1 MIGSMILISLI
12 VAIFNF
18 IIWKKA
24 KIVRWIIFSA
34 LLTYLVFQ
42 LASLYGNWNYS
53 ETYTFLKGGGIN
65 FAITFHN
72 YPLGWFF
79 AFFTTLLNLVIS
91 IFSLYKNYSE
101 KEEMGIN
108 VLWSMLAGANLMIF
122 FSGDWFTFYIAWEY
136 MTWTSF
142 FIITPGWKKSFKAA
156 TYYFVLSMLGTVA
169 MLIGI
174 WWLYITA
181 GTFDIQKT
189 ITYLISAWH
198 TNGLAVGTIISLF
211 VAAFFAKS
219 SIFPFHLWP
228 AEAHAEAPD
237 DFSPYLS
244 GIMIKYGVYGIL
256 LFVIPVL
263 AHVNANVTVN
273 GIPVIAYLFAWAGAI
288 TAVVGAFLAVIS
300 SDMKR
305 LAAFST
311 VSNLGY
317 IVTAIFILT
326 PLGFSAGLFHVVNH
340 AIFKSSIFLAL
351 AAVKYRTHEREMHK
365 LGGLATK
372 MPITFFTF
380 LLGIIG
386 AAGIPPINGYA
397 SKWMIYQSLLQAK
410 LPFLTIMIFIAS
422 TMAFMY
428 LFRALHS
435 VFLGQLPRKFENVK
449 EVPILM
455 QIPMF
460 ILMATMYT
468 VGAAPGLI
476 LKPIN
481 VVLGSM
487 GFQTLNITTDT
498 IVGKFSSMNG
508 TIISNVMIV
517 TFIIAFL
524 IYLMGKKRHHVEPLD
539 NYTAG
544 QNPKDFGLT
553 PELYHFAKDFYKPF
567 RNVMKGFEKHM
578 SVYNFYQSFVD
589 GLNSFGA
596 MMANLFKG
604 SPRSASIYFTIGFVI
619 LIIVGW
625 LA

>member
-1 MIGSMILISLI
+1 MISRMILISLI

-18 IIWKKA
+18 AIWKKA
-24 KIVRWIIFSA
+24 KAIRWIIFSA
-34 LLTYLVFQ
+34 LLVYLVIQ
-42 LASLYGNWNYS
+42 LSSLYGKWDYS
-53 ETYTFLKGGGIN
+53 ESYTFLNGGGIN
-65 FAITFHN
+65 FALTFHN

-91 IFSLYKNYSE
+91 IFSLYKNIFE

-122 FSGDWFTFYIAWEY
+122 FSADWITFYIAWEY

-156 TYYFVLSMLGTVA
+156 TYYFVLSMIGTVA
-169 MLIGI
+169 MLVAI
-174 WWLYITA
+174 WWLYA
-181 GTFDIQKT
+181 AVGTSNISQS
-189 ITYLISAWH
+189 ITYLIQKWN
-198 TNGLAVGTIISLF
+198 TNGLEVGVIISLF

-263 AHVNANVTVN
+263 AKVNATATVN
-273 GIPVIAYLFAWAGAI
+273 GIPVLAYIFAWFGAV

-317 IVTAIFILT
+317 IVTAIFTLT
-326 PLGFSAGLFHVVNH
+326 PLGIGGGLFHVVNH
-340 AIFKSSIFLAL
+340 AVFKSAIFIAL
-351 AAVKYRTHEREMHK
+351 AAVKFRTHEREMHK

-372 MPITFFTF
+372 MPITFLTF
-380 LLGIIG
+380 LIGIIG

-410 LPFLTIMIFIAS
+410 FPFLTIMIFIAS

-460 ILMATMYT
+460 LLIGAMYIF
-468 VGAAPGLI
+468 GSYPGI
-476 LKPIN
+476 VLKPIN
-481 VVLGSM
+481 VILKNLG
-487 GFQTLNITTDT
+487 FHTLNITTDT

-508 TIISNVMIV
+508 TVISNVFLV
-517 TFIIAFL
+517 TFIIGFI

-567 RNVMKGFEKHM
+567 RKVFSFFERNV
-578 SVYNFYQSFVD
+578 SVYRFYQSFVD
-589 GLNSFGA
+589 GLNAFGA
-596 MMANLFKG
+596 TMANMFKG
-604 SPRSASIYFTIGFVI
+604 TPRSASIYFIIGFVT

>member
-1 MIGSMILISLI
+1 MIANMILISLI

-24 KIVRWIIFSA
+24 KLVRWIIFSA

-42 LASLYGNWNYS
+42 LSALYGNWNYS
-53 ETYTFLKGGGIN
+53 ETHTFLKGGGIN
-65 FAITFHN
+65 FVITFHN

-79 AFFTTLLNLVIS
+79 AFFTTLLNLTIS
-91 IFSLYKNYSE
+91 IFSLYKNVFE

-122 FSGDWFTFYIAWEY
+122 FSADWLTFYIAWEY

-174 WWLYITA
+174 WWLYGNA
-181 GTFDIQKT
+181 GTFNIQST
-189 ITYLISAWH
+189 IKYLISLWS
-198 TNGLAVGTIISLF
+198 TNGLAAGTIISLF

-256 LFVIPVL
+256 LFIIPVL
-263 AHVNANVTVN
+263 AHVNAHATVN
-273 GIPVIAYLFAWAGAI
+273 GIPVLAYTFAWFGAV
-288 TAVVGAFLAVIS
+288 TAVVGAFLALIS

-317 IVTAIFILT
+317 VVTAIFILT
-326 PLGFSAGLFHVVNH
+326 PLGFSGGLFHVVNH
-340 AIFKSSIFLAL
+340 AVFKSAIFIAL
-351 AAVKYRTHEREMHK
+351 AAVKFRTHEREMYK

-372 MPITFFTF
+372 MPITFLTF
-380 LLGIIG
+380 LIGIIG

-397 SKWMIYQSLLQAK
+397 SKWMIYQSLLQGRF
-410 LPFLTIMIFIAS
+410 PFLTIMIFIAS

-435 VFLGQLPRKFENVK
+435 VFLGQLPRKFKDVK
-449 EVPILM
+449 EVPIIM

-460 ILMATMYT
+460 ILMATMYVIGT
-468 VGAAPGLI
+468 YPGLV

-481 VVLGSM
+481 VILSNLG
-487 GFQTLNITTDT
+487 FHTLNVTTDT

-508 TIISNVMIV
+508 RIISNVFIAS
-517 TFIIAFL
+517 FIIGFI

-567 RNVMKGFEKHM
+567 RDKLAFFEKHM
-578 SVYNFYQSFVD
+578 SVYGLYQGFVN

-596 MMANLFKG
+596 TMANMFKG
-604 SPRSASIYFTIGFVI
+604 TPRSASIYFTIGFVI